1 MKLNLVYGTY
11 HTKKKMLQCL
21 DFQRVDISRA
31 SERANTQL
39 RTIEVQFVN
48 SEPVYDKQ
56 KKGLRDK
63 NEKQENIFVYI
74 PYKQEYNNMS
84 FMIITY

>member
-48 SEPVYDKQ
+48 NEPVYDKQ

>member
-63 NEKQENIFVYI
+63 NEKQENIFLPFTCIYSLQTRI
-74 PYKQEYNNMS
+74 
-84 FMIITY
+84 

>member
-21 DFQRVDISRA
+21 DLQRVDISRA

-63 NEKQENIFVYI
+63 NEKQENIFLPFTCIYSLQTRI
-74 PYKQEYNNMS
+74 
-84 FMIITY
+84 

>member
-1 MKLNLVYGTY
+1 MEHITQ
-11 HTKKKMLQCL
+11 KKKMLQCL

-63 NEKQENIFVYI
+63 NEKQEKIFLPFTCIYSLQTRI
-74 PYKQEYNNMS
+74 
-84 FMIITY
+84 